1 MILRNLSRAEILPTR
16 QDVSTDV
23 LLTHGAEVEEGHAEA
38 AAEELMRKAAQ
49 NSKEALQAME
59 VQCLDLLN
67 AASRDGGWGLSVVSV
82 KVDSL
87 ELGDESILRDL
98 ESIAQAQLATKRK
111 QVEGRQQVAA
121 AYVDR
126 EAAMQ
131 KAQVKAEVAQT
142 QAESESKVQ
151 LAQAKAQNEIALME
165 ATNAARAQ
173 AEAQKIE
180 FEMQREMAENQA
192 AIEEMR
198 LKQKQRE
205 AETEAAAMVAMAN
218 ATYERGMK
226 EQEVASR
233 MPMQELEL
241 KRLELI
247 VQGMQHFGHAAWR
260 HPEEMQ
266 SFMNQLKPYLRL
278 QPMSAGQLQNVA
290 NSFNASMQQPELP
303 GVPMDQHI

>member
-1 MILRNLSRAEILPTR
+1 MLLS
-16 QDVSTDV
+16 
-23 LLTHGAEVEEGHAEA
+23 HGAEIEEGQSEA
-38 AAEELMRKAAQ
+38 AAEDLMRKAVE
-49 NSKEALQAME
+49 NSKESLQAME
-59 VQCLDLLN
+59 MQCLELLN
-67 AASRDGGWGLSVVSV
+67 AASVDGSWGLQVVSV

-98 ESIAQAQLATKRK
+98 ESIAQAELATKRK

-121 AYVDR
+121 SHVER

-131 KAQVKAEVAQT
+131 KAQAKADVEQH
-142 QAESESKVQ
+142 QAESESKVR
-151 LAQAKAQNEIALME
+151 LAQARAQNKIALME
-165 ATNAARAQ
+165 ATNAAKAQ

-180 FEMQREMAENQA
+180 FEMQRDMAENQT

-205 AETEAAAMVAMAN
+205 AETDAAAVQAMATAN
-218 ATYERGMK
+218 YERGIK
-226 EQEVASR
+226 EQEVLSR
-233 MPMQELEL
+233 MPAQELEL

-247 VQGMQHFGHAAWR
+247 VEGMKHFGQAAWR

-278 QPMSAGQLQNVA
+278 GPMTAHDFHRLVKSVDTEQLQ
-290 NSFNASMQQPELP
+290 LP
-303 GVPMDQHI
+303 GTPSTSAE

>member
-1 MILRNLSRAEILPTR
+1 
-16 QDVSTDV
+16 
-23 LLTHGAEVEEGHAEA
+23 
-38 AAEELMRKAAQ
+38 MRKAAE
-49 NSKEALQAME
+49 NSRLALRRMEAN
-59 VQCLDLLN
+59 CLELLN
-67 AASRDGGWGLSVVSV
+67 AASVDGGWGLEVASV

-87 ELGDESILRDL
+87 ELGDEAILKDL

-121 AYVDR
+121 AHVER

-131 KAQVKAEVAQT
+131 KAQAKADVEQH
-142 QAESESKVQ
+142 QAESESKVR
-151 LAQAKAQNEIALME
+151 LAQARAQNEIALME
-165 ATNAARAQ
+165 ATNAAKAQ

-180 FEMQREMAENQA
+180 FEMQREMAENQT

-205 AETEAAAMVAMAN
+205 AETEAAAMLAMAD
-218 ATYERGMK
+218 ASYERGIK

-233 MPMQELEL
+233 MPAQELEL

-247 VQGMQHFGHAAWR
+247 VEGMKHFGPAAWR

-266 SFMNQLKPYLRL
+266 SLMNQLKPFLRL
-278 QPMSAGQLQNVA
+278 GPMSAGELLSAADAARQATL
-290 NSFNASMQQPELP
+290 LP
-303 GVPMDQHI
+303 GQVDAAFKGA